1 MNSAKDNIK
10 QAWFLRKAL
19 YLVTAVVMFVLSV
32 FGIVTVEASEQAVT
46 QVVEVGT
53 PIISM
58 IVAGI
63 AAKKTTADSDNT
75 ISATLVNQRMEAIE
89 NAVMSPS
96 NFPVETVEVSE
107 PVVDEEIYVLPVYK
121 GESTAN

>member
-58 IVAGI
+58 IVAAI